1 MKFKQLEEV
10 KGESNR
16 EKKVKICAKLVAE
29 MQLTFAQMA
38 LSNKKYADPK
48 SVIENVVDDHL
59 KKSFE
64 GEQEDI
70 MEFNQKFIDCL

>member
-29 MQLTFAQMA
+29 M
-38 LSNKKYADPK
+38 
-48 SVIENVVDDHL
+48 
-59 KKSFE
+59 
-64 GEQEDI
+64 
-70 MEFNQKFIDCL
+70 